1 MSDDGPW
8 LNVPQAVV
16 LEATRDIEL
25 VLGLTE
31 TNPALLVI
39 RANQLIALRTEIPLE
54 PDADNEQRGDA
65 FRKFHE
71 SKAAMQAGSQ
81 YLEAQERARRRLVLG
96 VRTKARRA
104 PGGRYESVDPVEYT
118 GAELQGM
125 DAIDKRTRTVIL
137 CDLRIHAFDF
147 VENLTGN
154 PVRPAGSLALGQM
167 RDRSPQ
173 KVEKWEYTG
182 DPVPKLID

>member
-25 VLGLTE
+25 VRGLTE

-65 FRKFHE
+65 FRNSTKQKLPCRPVANTWRHR
-71 SKAAMQAGSQ
+71 SGCAGG
-81 YLEAQERARRRLVLG
+81 LFWG
-96 VRTKARRA
+96 
-104 PGGRYESVDPVEYT
+104 
-118 GAELQGM
+118 
-125 DAIDKRTRTVIL
+125 
-137 CDLRIHAFDF
+137 
-147 VENLTGN
+147 
-154 PVRPAGSLALGQM
+154 
-167 RDRSPQ
+167 
-173 KVEKWEYTG
+173 
-182 DPVPKLID
+182 